1 MKVVYT
7 LKLNW
12 NDGVPEDVVSKIF
25 EGIAASCN
33 VKGLVLKQIISVS
46 RLLVPVSDMLK
57 GNDDIDCIFSTVHLS
72 GSL

>member
-1 MKVVYT
+1 MKVIYT

-12 NDGVPEDVVSKIF
+12 NDGVPEDVVSKTF

-46 RLLVPVSDMLK
+46 EFLARLAGMLTRN
-57 GNDDIDCIFSTVHLS
+57 NDANHMFSMVLRS
-72 GSL
+72 ENL